1 MQVPSLVASCL
12 AFFIDND
19 SDHEGIA
26 STVHHQISASQ
37 VTNYC
42 TKDDHCYHN
51 LMVAY
56 NDWRFTVV
64 DTGNFYDANWYHN
77 LLVWFWI
84 QKEVLHEGDTGNSNN
99 ANSFPNFE
107 TPTMLELLHLV
118 LLAIIWIIT
127 ISPPFFGHGQCDIS
141 KFGIA
146 RNTFYESWWLLYSQ
160 SSRDGQWWNFSCWCR
175 WT

>member
-1 MQVPSLVASCL
+1 MHKIYATKLQSPGSLPPLRPCPLAVAMQVPSLVASCL

-127 ISPPFFGHGQCDIS
+127 ISPHFLDMDNVIFL
-141 KFGIA
+141 
-146 RNTFYESWWLLYSQ
+146 NLV
-160 SSRDGQWWNFSCWCR
+160 
-175 WT
+175 